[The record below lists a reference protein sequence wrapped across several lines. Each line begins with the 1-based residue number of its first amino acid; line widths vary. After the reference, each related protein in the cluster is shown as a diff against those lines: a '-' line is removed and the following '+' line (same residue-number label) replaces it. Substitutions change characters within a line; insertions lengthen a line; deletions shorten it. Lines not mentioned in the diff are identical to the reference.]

1 MVRKILSNLNSEE
14 IQYYPF
20 IISMSRCIVNCN
32 TVEDPFG
39 RICVSNEIEYVNLKV
54 FNIVKGINE
63 SNTLAK
69 YILCECVFGLGS
81 RNVTRDKNEIT
92 ASVSVN
98 VKNQWQ
104 IANKEKIMPGILVH
118 VLASVTSE
126 SAAINPS
133 NRTDYWLVAIILL
146 VIACLLLLMAIAAM
160 DCYLINKATKSTIQY
175 NILQPS
181 E

>member
-1 MVRKILSNLNSEE
+1 M
-14 IQYYPF
+14 
-20 IISMSRCIVNCN
+20 
-32 TVEDPFG
+32 
-39 RICVSNEIEYVNLKV
+39 
-54 FNIVKGINE
+54 
-63 SNTLAK
+63 
-69 YILCECVFGLGS
+69 
-81 RNVTRDKNEIT
+81 
-92 ASVSVN
+92 
-98 VKNQWQ
+98 
-104 IANKEKIMPGILVH
+104 H
-118 VLASVTSE
+118 VLASVTKIVGLGHTCTKSFVHDVVVTWDETEETSE